1 MIFLAVS
8 VVVVS
13 NAASRITEDS
23 FPAVAKTINPLNS
36 TARVN
41 ELKAT
46 LAKSTI
52 VPSKLKALREDANVL
67 VHLSP
72 RDARGYSL
80 LAETARRS
88 GQEREAKLHYLTALV
103 IAPTEINALMNRL
116 QSAAAEG
123 DIEEAVARLDIV
135 LRRWPRHSNTVKP
148 ALDALAAHP
157 RGRKLLRQK
166 LAVRPAWRWPA
177 LLHMIDSK
185 EGANLARQL
194 LADESANGE
203 TANVEEVAQTII
215 HLIEHKDYFDAYRL
229 FLLTLTDVERERL
242 SFVFNSDFRFKPDR
256 RPFNWRVNRQ
266 VDADVSLP
274 HMADGEDG
282 GGLSVRF
289 LGTPAKLGN
298 IYQSLSLPK
307 GIYRFSASVTG
318 RNLQLPKGL
327 FWEIYCPTSGKF
339 LSRAPVE
346 PGSYKNKPLTESFEV
361 PGDNCPIQTLRLR
374 TGVSTT
380 SWSARYHGTAIVHQV
395 SVVKEI

>member
-13 NAASRITEDS
+13 NAASRITEES
-23 FPAVAKTINPLNS
+23 FPALAKTINPLNS

-41 ELKAT
+41 ELTAT
-46 LAKSTI
+46 LAKSEIEPT
-52 VPSKLKALREDANVL
+52 KLKALREDASTL

-88 GQEREAKLHYLTALV
+88 GREREAKLHYLTALV

-123 DIEEAVARLDIV
+123 NLEEAVARLDII
-135 LRRWPRHSNTVKP
+135 LRRWPRHFDMVKP
-148 ALDALAAHP
+148 ILDTLAAHA
-157 RGRKLLRQK
+157 RGRKLLLQK
-166 LAVRPAWRWPA
+166 LAARPDWRWPA

-185 EGANLARQL
+185 EGANLARRL

-203 TANVEEVAQTII
+203 KVNVDEVAQTII
-215 HLIEHKDYFDAYRL
+215 HLIDHKSYFGAYRL
-229 FLLTLTDVERERL
+229 FLLTLTDAERERL
-242 SFVFNSDFRFKPDR
+242 SFVFNSDFRFEPDR

-274 HMADGEDG
+274 HKPDGENG

-298 IYQSLSLPK
+298 IFQSMSLPK

-346 PGSYKNKPLTESFEV
+346 PGSYENKPLSESFEV

-374 TGVSTT
+374 TGVSTA
-380 SWSARYHGTAIVHQV
+380 SWSARYHGTAIVHRV